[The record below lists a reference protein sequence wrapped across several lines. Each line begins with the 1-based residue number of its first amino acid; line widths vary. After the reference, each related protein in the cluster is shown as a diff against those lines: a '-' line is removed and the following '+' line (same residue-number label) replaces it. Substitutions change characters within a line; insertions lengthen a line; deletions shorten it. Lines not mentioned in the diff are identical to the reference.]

1 MRKKHPIRRLLTL
14 LLLVALVAGLAAM
27 PMLSSRGAQ
36 EQDNASILTAQ
47 AQRRT
52 LNQFLCY
59 GAPLETQEP
68 EAVTVPSGVGV
79 TEYLVSNGDSVQA
92 GDPIAKVD
100 TLSVMTAAQQVQQSL
115 ETISS
120 EMQQLRKQITPG
132 AITVDAEGSLLVDG
146 KAVDDDQQAD
156 YLQFAALSE
165 QHREYEQLLL
175 ELFLLRQ
182 DGTVTAPCDGMV
194 GDVDKNQVVELSA
207 SGTGRVVFLAKNTPT
222 GEDDDTDYYCYV
234 GKIEQIQDSGWFLRL
249 GSEITVTDF
258 LALDGLNVTLT
269 DEVRIF
275 DPSYAAVFGHGG
287 DGWYLTTAQPGD
299 IVLVVG
305 NAPWIIVIG
314 SSDPTPTEPTDPS
327 ESTDPT
333 GPSDPTEPSD
343 PSDPTGPIG
352 PSDPTDPTEPS
363 RPGQMPGGGGGG
375 MISIGGFGG
384 GAAQEKE
391 EDSLYSTETLQLAS
405 VTPME
410 IMSLTLSVDEAD
422 IGSLSLGASA
432 QVSFEALPNQSF
444 TARITELSQFGE
456 AGDGSGKF
464 SVKLELPWAQGM
476 LSGMNAKVRIPL
488 ESRDDC
494 LTIPV
499 AALAEQGNKTL
510 VYTGIDED
518 SQALTGPTLVETG
531 LSDGEYVQ
539 ILSGLT
545 EGTTVWYRYYDQLEL
560 SNSVE
565 KKSSFG

>member
-1 MRKKHPIRRLLTL
+1 M
-14 LLLVALVAGLAAM
+14 
-27 PMLSSRGAQ
+27 
-36 EQDNASILTAQ
+36 
-47 AQRRT
+47 
-52 LNQFLCY
+52 
-59 GAPLETQEP
+59 
-68 EAVTVPSGVGV
+68 
-79 TEYLVSNGDSVQA
+79 
-92 GDPIAKVD
+92 
-100 TLSVMTAAQQVQQSL
+100 
-115 ETISS
+115 
-120 EMQQLRKQITPG
+120 
-132 AITVDAEGSLLVDG
+132 DAEGSLLVDG

-287 DGWYLTTAQPGD
+287 DGWYLTAAQPGD

-333 GPSDPTEPSD
+333 DPTGPSDPTE
-343 PSDPTGPIG
+343 

-363 RPGQMPGGGGGG
+363 RPGQMPGGGG

-384 GAAQEKE
+384 GTAQEKE
-391 EDSLYSTETLQLAS
+391 DDSLYSTETLQLAS

-464 SVKLELPWAQGM
+464 SVKLELPGRKGC
-476 LSGMNAKVRIPL
+476 SP
-488 ESRDDC
+488 E
-494 LTIPV
+494 
-499 AALAEQGNKTL
+499 
-510 VYTGIDED
+510 
-518 SQALTGPTLVETG
+518 
-531 LSDGEYVQ
+531 
-539 ILSGLT
+539 
-545 EGTTVWYRYYDQLEL
+545 
-560 SNSVE
+560 
-565 KKSSFG
+565 

>member
-1 MRKKHPIRRLLTL
+1 MRKKHPVRRLLTCL
-14 LLLVALVAGLAAM
+14 LLAALVAGLAAM
-27 PMLSSRGAQ
+27 PMLSSRG
-36 EQDNASILTAQ
+36 EEERDSASILTAQ

-52 LNQFLCY
+52 LNKVLCY
-59 GAPLETQEP
+59 GAPLETQAP

-79 TEYLVSNGDSVQA
+79 TEYLVSNGDSVRA
-92 GDPIAKVD
+92 GDPIARVD

-115 ETISS
+115 ETISQQ
-120 EMQQLRKQITPG
+120 MQQLRKNITPG
-132 AITVDAEGSLLVDG
+132 AITVDAQGRVLVEGKPVDES
-146 KAVDDDQQAD
+146 KD

-194 GDVDKNQVVELSA
+194 GDVDKTQVVELSA
-207 SGTGRVVFLAKNTPT
+207 SGTGKVVPLAKNTPT
-222 GEDDDTDYYCYV
+222 GEDDDTPCYCYV
-234 GKIEQIQDSGWFLRL
+234 GKIEQIQDGSWLLRR
-249 GSEITVTDF
+249 GSEVTVTDF

-275 DPSYAAVFGHGG
+275 DPSYAAVFSHSA
-287 DGWYLTTAQPGD
+287 DRWQLTTAQRGD
-299 IVLVVG
+299 LVLVVG

-333 GPSDPTEPSD
+333 DPTDSSDPTGPSDPT
-343 PSDPTGPIG
+343 DPTG
-352 PSDPTDPTEPS
+352 PTDPTEPS
-363 RPGQMPGGGGGG
+363 RPGQWPGGGG
-375 MISIGGFGG
+375 MITIGGFGG
-384 GAAQEKE
+384 NAAQEEK
-391 EDSLYSTETLQLAS
+391 EDSLYSTETRQLAS

-422 IGSLSLGASA
+422 IGSLTLGIEA
-432 QVSFEALPNQSF
+432 QVSFEALKGQSF

-456 AGDGSGKF
+456 AGDGSSKF
-464 SVKLELPWAQGM
+464 SVKLELPWAEGM
-476 LSGMNAKVRIPL
+476 LSGMNAKVSIPL

-499 AALAEQGNKTL
+499 AALVEQGNKTM
-510 VYTGIDED
+510 VYTLFDEK
-518 SQALTGPTLVETG
+518 SQTLAGLTPVETG

-545 EGTTVWYRYYDQLEL
+545 EDAAVWYRYYDQLEL

-565 KKSSFG
+565 KKSGFG